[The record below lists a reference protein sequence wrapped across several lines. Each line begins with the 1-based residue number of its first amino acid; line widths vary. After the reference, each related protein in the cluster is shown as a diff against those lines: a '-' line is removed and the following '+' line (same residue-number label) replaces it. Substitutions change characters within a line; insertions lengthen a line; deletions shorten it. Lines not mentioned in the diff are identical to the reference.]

1 MFKHF
6 SWPIKVNSAIA
17 GFGISPTKFDKK
29 LRSEVQSLG
38 INADLT
44 TQETALILLSL
55 KIGIN
60 YDDTFKLIFDSLR
73 HDGKI
78 DITKLEAIDAL
89 YEMGYDVD
97 PQWEYDAISIFNGDV
112 DKDDMDDRHD
122 YEKSPIAQLFSRFR
136 LSRIKTHVD
145 QVEENRQT

>member
-17 GFGISPTKFDKK
+17 GFGISPIKFDGK
-29 LRSEVQSLG
+29 LRSEFQSLG
-38 INADLT
+38 INADLAAH
-44 TQETALILLSL
+44 ETALILLPL

-60 YDDTFKLIFDSLR
+60 YDNTFESIFASLR

-78 DITKLEAIDAL
+78 DIAKPEVIDAP

-97 PQWEYDAISIFNGDV
+97 PRWGYDAVPIFNGDV
-112 DKDDMDDRHD
+112 DKDDMFDRHD
-122 YEKSPIAQLFSRFR
+122 YAKSPIAQLFARFR
-136 LSRIKTHVD
+136 WFRIKVHVD
-145 QVEENRQT
+145 QIEENGQT